1 MEVEE
6 YEAGKMTKGEADAGK
21 GDQAGQSQ
29 LLETRASPET
39 QDSTEREEPEEETK
53 PVTAIFN
60 RVWSK
65 QHPPSVA
72 ACTALAEEARQRMLD
87 LGITQPAEKVMV
99 SLHFGSATQGPN
111 KWLTHASVQ
120 LENQPIVVATELLEV
135 GGRMIVQG
143 LTGFTTNVGAFVAFL
158 EALANNTPV
167 VFVFQDDTAVNFE
180 AYELIKAGH

>member
-1 MEVEE
+1 
-6 YEAGKMTKGEADAGK
+6 
-21 GDQAGQSQ
+21 
-29 LLETRASPET
+29 
-39 QDSTEREEPEEETK
+39 
-53 PVTAIFN
+53 
-60 RVWSK
+60 
-65 QHPPSVA
+65 
-72 ACTALAEEARQRMLD
+72 MLD

-99 SLHFGSATQGPN
+99 SLRFGSATQGPN

-167 VFVFQDDTAVNFE
+167 VFVLQDDTAVNFE

>member
-1 MEVEE
+1 
-6 YEAGKMTKGEADAGK
+6 
-21 GDQAGQSQ
+21 
-29 LLETRASPET
+29 
-39 QDSTEREEPEEETK
+39 
-53 PVTAIFN
+53 VTAIFN